1 MIFVLYTII
10 YILAIAGI
18 FLILL
23 ILLSRHGYRDYK
35 WFVNFSVS
43 LAAWISLQFAAQ
55 LFYNNQSLALLLLKF
70 SVGVAPILVVSFFVF
85 IENFLKLK
93 QNRIINLILATA
105 IIPLFILSPTE
116 LYIQSAD
123 ISLKGLAVTKVGPL
137 YLLVIILVAVLLVI
151 SFIRLTLYLRRNRK
165 STDEYAASRL
175 LFIGALQFA
184 IINLFAN
191 FFLSNNLVTQ
201 LLVPLTGFTLVA
213 FISYAIFKH
222 GLFDIKLIVARS
234 VAYTLSVLVVVAS
247 YSVAAFGLARLVSP
261 FSITLQQE
269 ILLAAFSAVAALSF
283 QPLKRFFD
291 KFTNSIFYRDAYDSQ
306 EFLNKINSN
315 LVSEIDLYKLLTITA
330 EEVNKNLKTEFCNF
344 YVDEKATI
352 DFHTVGTNIK
362 IFADESWGS
371 LFKTVLNSQKK
382 TISEIGEDENLKT
395 LLSKCNIGAVIKME
409 SQDQYV
415 GYLIVGIKKSGNA
428 YSNQDL
434 QILEIIA
441 DEVAIAVQNTLR
453 FEEIAQFNITLQKR
467 IEDATARLQ
476 KTNEKLVA
484 LDEAKDEF
492 ISMASHQLRT
502 PLTSI
507 KGYLSMLQ
515 EGDAGELNEQ
525 QHNFV
530 DQAFLSSQRMVYLIA
545 DLLNVSRLKTGKFV
559 IEAKPTYLP
568 DAVEGEI
575 KQLAETAKARDLEM
589 VFNKPTDFPM
599 MNLDETKIR
608 QVIMNFAD
616 NAVYYTPNGGK
627 ITIQLKADENNVIYS
642 VTDTGIGVPKSEQH
656 KLFTKF
662 YRAGNARK
670 ARPDGTGLGLFMA
683 KKVVVAQGGA
693 IIFKTQEGK
702 GSTFGFSFPRAKL
715 ELKDVLKP
723 STQ

>member
-1 MIFVLYTII
+1 MLILTYIFCLAGV
-10 YILAIAGI
+10 YILSLLTTLRSSKKLFRTFGLFSFSIGTWVLTQFIADQGSQHVLTWFRLGI
-18 FLILL
+18 FISCFMASSFILFSFYYPAEPKL
-23 ILLSRHGYRDYK
+23 SPKLKIVVLL
-35 WFVNFSVS
+35 
-43 LAAWISLQFAAQ
+43 
-55 LFYNNQSLALLLLKF
+55 
-70 SVGVAPILVVSFFVF
+70 PILIFAPLSFTD
-85 IENFLKLK
+85 L
-93 QNRIINLILATA
+93 IINNAVNKND
-105 IIPLFILSPTE
+105 
-116 LYIQSAD
+116 YI
-123 ISLKGLAVTKVGPL
+123 VFTPGPL
-137 YLLVIILVAVLLVI
+137 YATQTLLLIIYFVGGIVNLVIKLKSQTPSLKKQYLFLIIAFTIPLIPNIVI
-151 SFIRLTLYLRRNRK
+151 GYFYP
-165 STDEYAASRL
+165 DVY
-175 LFIGALQFA
+175 ALQVVRPLS
-184 IINLFAN
+184 ILFM
-191 FFLSNNLVTQ
+191 
-201 LLVPLTGFTLVA
+201 VA
-213 FISYAIFKH
+213 MIYYAIVFKS
-222 GLFDIKLIVARS
+222 LFDIRLIVARS
-234 VAYTLSVLVVVAS
+234 LAYILTLSSILII
-247 YSVAAFGLARLVSP
+247 YAAIIFQISSRYLDKDNLRVWQNLFVMTAATILA
-261 FSITLQQE
+261 I
-269 ILLAAFSAVAALSF
+269 SF
-283 QPLKRFFD
+283 QPIKRRFD

-315 LVSEIDLYKLLTITA
+315 LVSEIDLYKLLTKTA

-382 TISEIGEDENLKT
+382 IISEIGEDENLKT
-395 LLSKCNIGAVIKME
+395 LLSKCNIGAIIKME

-415 GYLIVGIKKSGNA
+415 GYLVVGIKKSGNA

-441 DEVAIAVQNTLR
+441 DEVAIAAQNTLR

-568 DAVEGEI
+568 DVVEGEI

-715 ELKDVLKP
+715 ELKDVPKP